1 MCKKPLIEWTFET
14 VTKVSENFE
23 EIILSTDDVDI
34 INIAKKYKINVPF
47 IRPSILSQDS
57 TLQIDVIK
65 HALNFAEKKKNM
77 MPLSYSSRPTL

>member
-1 MCKKPLIEWTFET
+1 MDVRNSYK
-14 VTKVSENFE
+14 KVSENFE

-34 INIAKKYKINVPF
+34 INIAKYKINVPF